1 MRILERGSDAGA
13 ERRWARR
20 EGGTGPGVGRT
31 RNSPGWALRVSINDQ
46 STGTPM
52 DEATEGKRG
61 GGGGGGKVAERWS
74 EEKEEEVET
83 EDDVGV
89 GGERDE
95 RERHDG
101 G

>member
-1 MRILERGSDAGA
+1 MG
-13 ERRWARR
+13 
-20 EGGTGPGVGRT
+20 EGGTEPGVGRT

-83 EDDVGV
+83 EDARRRGRRQK
-89 GGERDE
+89 G
-95 RERHDG
+95 
-101 G
+101 